1 MSDNAVRQIVLA
13 SRPKGPPT
21 PENFRLEEVS
31 MPATPPEALLRCR
44 GSGPRGTNAPPF
56 RCKFNA
62 LAIGQSAGGKKA
74 ERVHVR
80 TPPMSVL
87 LRSGVGEAY
96 RLARSLRP
104 PPPGGVTRPI
114 RRDHLADALARHTP
128 PMPTGLA

>member
-21 PENFRLEEVS
+21 PEKFRLEEVS
-31 MPATPPEALLRCR
+31 MPATPLGALLGCR

-62 LAIGQSAGGKKA
+62 LAIGQSAGSKKA

-80 TPPMSVL
+80 APRCPCCCDPVL
-87 LRSGVGEAY
+87 AKPSALPGRRGH
-96 RLARSLRP
+96 RRP
-104 PPPGGVTRPI
+104 GSVTRQI
-114 RRDHLADALARHTP
+114 RRDHLADALARHTS
-128 PMPTGLA
+128 PMPTGLE